1 MLEGIIIKGIGGFY
15 YVKVGDRTY
24 ECRARGLFRK
34 EKIKPQVGDRV
45 LIRIDEIA
53 QTGYVEEVLPRSTEL
68 TRPPV
73 SNVNQ
78 AIIVFAIRKP
88 DPNLWLLD
96 RFLLLAS
103 SQNLE
108 VVICINKIDIAT
120 EQEIDEIR
128 EIYKNTGYKILTTST
143 LEDRGIDDLRQVLK
157 NKITVFAGPS
167 GVGKSTLLNKV
178 QPNLKLET
186 GTISEKTSRGKH
198 TTRHTELIELE
209 LGGFVLDTPGFSSLD
224 LDFLTEQTLEAHF
237 PEIHELG
244 EQCKFNGCRH
254 NKEPKCRVKES
265 VETGEISKSRYD
277 NYIMFLNELN
287 DAKRRY

>member
-1 MLEGIIIKGIGGFY
+1 MLEGIITKGIGGFY
-15 YVKVGDRTY
+15 YVRVDDITY

-34 EKIKPQVGDRV
+34 ENIKPQVGDRV
-45 LIRIDEIA
+45 LIRVNEQDN
-53 QTGYVEEVLPRSTEL
+53 TGYVEKVLDRTTEL
-68 TRPPV
+68 IRPAV

-78 AIIVFAIRKP
+78 AIIVFAIRQP

-120 EQEIDEIR
+120 QEEIAEIER
-128 EIYKNTGYKILTTST
+128 IYKLAGYKIITTST
-143 LEDRGIDDLRQVLK
+143 LENVGIEDLREILK
-157 NKITVFAGPS
+157 DKITVFAGPS

-186 GTISEKTSRGKH
+186 GSISEKNQRGKH

-209 LGGFVLDTPGFSSLD
+209 IGGFVLDTPGFSSLD
-224 LDFLTEQTLEAHF
+224 LDFLTEETLEEHF
-237 PEIHELG
+237 PDIHEVGHL
-244 EQCKFNGCRH
+244 CRFNGCKH
-254 NKEPKCRVKES
+254 LKEPGCKVKES
-265 VETGEISKSRYD
+265 VENGDISESRYT
-277 NYIMFLNELN
+277 NYTMFLNEKI
-287 DAKRRY
+287 DSRRY